1 MSLRN
6 SLVWALAL
14 MPASA
19 FASDGLDS
27 GDTAWMLTATAL
39 VLFMTL
45 PGLALFYSGLV
56 RNRNVLS
63 VMMQC
68 FAIGCAAS
76 LVWVIAGYTLTFG
89 EGALLGGL
97 TGGLGKAF
105 LAGVGAD
112 SMSGTIPETVFVM
125 FQMTFAIITP
135 ALIVGAFAER
145 IRFSSMLLFCM
156 LWLLLVYVPVAH

>member
-1 MSLRN
+1 MTQFAATLLLFL
-6 SLVWALAL
+6 LVPGLT
-14 MPASA
+14 
-19 FASDGLDS
+19 FAADGLDS

-68 FAIGCAAS
+68 FTIACAAS
-76 LVWVIAGYTLTFG
+76 LLWVIAGYSLIFG
-89 EGALLGGL
+89 EGSLFGGL
-97 TGGLGKAF
+97 TGGLDQAF
-105 LAGVGAD
+105 LSGVTSD
-112 SMSGTIPETVFVM
+112 SLSGTIPETVFVM

-135 ALIVGAFAER
+135 ALIVG
-145 IRFSSMLLFCM
+145 
-156 LWLLLVYVPVAH
+156 